1 MRREEFKERLLDAL
15 LYNNPVVVQLLGM
28 CSTLAVTTSVVNGI
42 AMGITTTLVLTAT
55 NLIISLFRNIIPK
68 QIRIASYIVLI
79 AGFVTAVEMLV
90 GAYLPAISKS
100 LGIFI
105 PLITVNCIILA
116 RAEAFASK
124 NKPLPSVVDGFVMGL
139 GFTAALVALSLFR
152 EFFGHGTIAGISVL
166 GKDFEGASLIA
177 MPAGGFLTLGTL
189 IATLRYFLDKPK
201 KKTVV
206 QTEIAKQSHCL
217 VEKS

>member
-1 MRREEFKERLLDAL
+1 MKRNELKERLLEAL

-28 CSTLAVTTSVVNGI
+28 CATLAVTTSVVNGI
-42 AMGITTTLVLTAT
+42 AMGITTTLVLIAT

-90 GAYLPAISKS
+90 NAYLPAIGKS

-124 NKPLPSVVDGFVMGL
+124 HKPLPSVIDGLVMGV
-139 GFTAALVALSLFR
+139 GFTAALVALSVFR
-152 EFFGHGTIAGISVL
+152 EFFGYGTILGISVL
-166 GKDFEGASLIA
+166 GKGFEGASLIA

-201 KKTVV
+201 KKAAVHIEQTPETVSL
-206 QTEIAKQSHCL
+206 I
-217 VEKS
+217 EKV